1 MKKEALKMNIKG
13 IKCDNISCDFKDMS
27 VKFEDYDKW
36 LNKPCP
42 LCGCNLLTK
51 EDYNKCKTIM
61 KAAKLL
67 NNLIKVPKNYNGE
80 DDLKANFTFEKDGT
94 LLSKITPAE
103 NFVAKEKNADII
115 KDMNKSNSKWLK
127 YQLINARKQ
136 NKVKNMEDLDVEIL
150 KYLIYGYDFTDDDLS
165 YIFNISKQKVTEIKN
180 KNNISSL
187 SSYYILFK
195 SKNNLIYDVDIIYN
209 SCIL

>member
-1 MKKEALKMNIKG
+1 MRKEVLEMNIRG

-51 EDYNKCKTIM
+51 KDYNKCKKIM
-61 KAAKLL
+61 KIVKLL
-67 NNLIKVPKNYNGE
+67 NNLIKVPKDYNGE
-80 DDLKANFTFEKDGT
+80 DDLTLISTFEKDGS

-103 NFVAKEKNADII
+103 SFVAKEKNADTIEDI
-115 KDMNKSNSKWLK
+115 NKSNSKWLK
-127 YQLINARKQ
+127 YQLIKARKQ
-136 NKVKNMEDLDVEIL
+136 NQVKNMEDLDIEIL
-150 KYLIYGYDFTDDDLS
+150 KYLIYGYDFTDDYLS
-165 YIFNISKQKVTEIKN
+165 YIFNISEEKVTEIKN
-180 KNNISSL
+180 ENNISSL

-195 SKNNLIYDVDIIYN
+195 SKNNSIYDVDMIYN
-209 SCIL
+209 NCIM